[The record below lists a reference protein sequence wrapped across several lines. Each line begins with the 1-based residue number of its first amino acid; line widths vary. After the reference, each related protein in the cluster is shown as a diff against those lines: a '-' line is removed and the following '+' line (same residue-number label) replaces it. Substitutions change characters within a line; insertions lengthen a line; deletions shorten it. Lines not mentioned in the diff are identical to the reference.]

1 MPDPLHPH
9 SPFVAAPCSFG
20 RGESLSV
27 LRGAFFY
34 FRHGPSPPRSAGY
47 TTLLLILAE
56 GRGSKLARDLPGTG
70 SKTLYLDKVV
80 SVKACFIFIE

>member
-1 MPDPLHPH
+1 M
-9 SPFVAAPCSFG
+9 
-20 RGESLSV
+20 
-27 LRGAFFY
+27 
-34 FRHGPSPPRSAGY
+34 
-47 TTLLLILAE
+47 ILAE